1 MITWTL
7 GTDQSPKAGLLCHF
21 KSPSKVNSAALTP
34 LTLQKK
40 EVEVHAQKAHTA
52 RCALKAVMA
61 GEAHGGILANC
72 STAAGN
78 GLNPCVSQ
86 G

>member
-1 MITWTL
+1 M
-7 GTDQSPKAGLLCHF
+7 
-21 KSPSKVNSAALTP
+21 VNSAVLTS

-61 GEAHGGILANC
+61 GKAHGETSL
-72 STAAGN
+72 TARLLQAMG
-78 GLNPCVSQ
+78 
-86 G
+86 